1 MATVDGALFES
12 LPDGTALLSPD
23 GLFLRVNSAALRL
36 LEAGDPGEL
45 SALRLDELVGGEH
58 RAALRQLLA
67 SVAAGASGSL
77 DLPLTGLRGGQRW
90 LALHAAPLRE
100 GAGAAVQGVL
110 ASLVDVTERRAWE
123 VAFTDRER
131 EFRALAEAVPDNVV
145 LYDREC
151 RARYVNRNMRDS
163 LAPDLVPPVDGTPID
178 ASSLGPQAVEFQRLL
193 ERVLSTGEPAQ
204 QEGLVPNARGE
215 LRLHH
220 IRFAAAR
227 DEAGEV
233 IGVISVGRDITEQE
247 AALRALRES
256 EQTYRTLVA
265 ASPDAITE
273 TDLEGRVTLASPV
286 ALSLM
291 GVGPAGAVGRSVFEW
306 VPPHELPRAMENM
319 AHVLATGRPL
329 HREFLLRR
337 DDGTTFDAE
346 VNVALVR
353 AADGTPRGA
362 ILITRDVTERKRAA
376 ESLRKLSL
384 AVEQSPASI
393 IITDTSGRIEY
404 VNSKFCEVTGYS
416 AEEAIGQNPRMLK
429 SGEMPP
435 EYYRQMWQSLTA
447 GRTWRGELHNRKK
460 NGELYWELAS
470 VSPVCDAGG
479 TITHFL
485 AVKEDVTE
493 RRRLE
498 EELRQGQK
506 MEAIGRLAG
515 GVAHDFN
522 NLLTVIQG
530 SAAALGAT
538 GLEPAEQVEILR
550 QITEAADRA
559 ARLTRQLLAFSRR
572 QAVKLADLDLNA
584 VVLNMTRMLQR
595 LIGEHISLTAQYAA
609 GGAPIHADA
618 GMMEQVLMNLAVNAR
633 DAMPRG
639 GALAIRTEAVQLDE
653 QAAVHPRARQG
664 RFVRLSVADTGSGI
678 APENMPHLFEPFF
691 TTKDVGKG
699 TGLGLAAVFGIVE
712 QHGGWIEVQSEPGA
726 GSRFDVY
733 LPHLGKAIASTAER
747 RSAGEER
754 GGDETILLVEDEP
767 SLQRLVQR
775 VLERRGY
782 RVHVAG
788 SAAEALE
795 LWALHRDRID
805 LLLTDVV
812 MPGGTGGR
820 ELAQRLH
827 AEKRTLKVV
836 FTSGYTDEVPGEA
849 SGLRGRAAFLEKP
862 FEPKDVL
869 RKVRACLD
877 EP

>member
-1 MATVDGALFES
+1 VDGALFES
-12 LPDGTALLSPD
+12 LPDGAALLSPD
-23 GLFLRVNSAALRL
+23 GLFLRVNSAALQL
-36 LEAGDPGEL
+36 LEARTPGEL
-45 SALRLDELVGGEH
+45 SALHLGELVGEEH
-58 RAALRQLLA
+58 RAGLRQLLA
-67 SVAAGASGSL
+67 RVLGGGAGTLELA
-77 DLPLTGLRGGQRW
+77 LTGLRGGRRW
-90 LALHAAPLRE
+90 LDLHAAPLRD
-100 GAGAAVQGVL
+100 GGGAAQGALV
-110 ASLVDVTERRAWE
+110 SLLDVTERRARE
-123 VAFTDRER
+123 VAFAVRER

-151 RARYVNRNMRDS
+151 RARYVNRNMRES
-163 LAPDLVPPVDGTPID
+163 LAPDLVPPLDGTPID
-178 ASSLGPQAVEFQRLL
+178 ASSHGPQAVDFQRVL
-193 ERVLSTGEPAQ
+193 ERVISTGESAQ

-227 DEAGEV
+227 DEAGAV
-233 IGVISVGRDITEQE
+233 IGVVSVGRDITERE
-247 AALRALRES
+247 AAQRALRES
-256 EQTYRTLVA
+256 EETYRTLVA

-273 TDLEGRVTLASPV
+273 TDLEGRITLASPE
-286 ALSLM
+286 AERLF
-291 GVGPAGAVGRSVFEW
+291 GTAPAGAVGRSIFEW
-306 VPPHELPRAMENM
+306 VPAAEQARAAENM
-319 AHVLATGRPL
+319 AQVLATGRPL
-329 HREFLLRR
+329 RRDFVLLR

-353 AADGTPRGA
+353 AADATPRGA
-362 ILITRDVTERKRAA
+362 IIVTRDVSERRRAA
-376 ESLRKLSL
+376 DSLRMLSL

-393 IITDTSGRIEY
+393 VITDTAGRIEY

-416 AEEAIGQNPRMLK
+416 PQEVIGQNPRLLK

-435 EYYRQMWQSLTA
+435 EHYRQMWRTITA
-447 GRTWRGELHNRKK
+447 GRPWRGEFHNRKK

-470 VSPVCDAGG
+470 VSPVCDADL
-479 TITHFL
+479 TVTHYL

-498 EELRQGQK
+498 EELRQVQK

-530 SAAALGAT
+530 SAAALD
-538 GLEPAEQVEILR
+538 EPGVEPQERDELLG
-550 QITEAADRA
+550 QIAEAADRA

-595 LIGEHISLTAQYAA
+595 LIGEHITLTAQYAA
-609 GGAPIHADA
+609 GGAPVHADA

-639 GALAIRTEAVQLDE
+639 GVLAIRTEAVRLDA

-664 RFVRLSVADTGSGI
+664 LFVRLSVADTGSGI
-678 APENMPHLFEPFF
+678 APEHLPHLFEPFF

-712 QHGGWIEVQSEPGA
+712 QHGGWIEVQSDPGS

-733 LPHLGKAIASTAER
+733 LPHLDKAVVTSGKR

-754 GGDETILLVEDEP
+754 GGDENILLVEDEL
-767 SLQRLVQR
+767 SLQHLVQR

-782 RVHVAG
+782 RVYVAG

-795 LWALHRDRID
+795 LWAAYRDRID
-805 LLLTDVV
+805 LLFTDVV
-812 MPGGTGGR
+812 MPGGMGGR
-820 ELAQRLH
+820 ELAQRLQ

-836 FTSGYTDEVPGEA
+836 FTSGYADEVRGGA
-849 SGLRGRAAFLEKP
+849 SAVRGAAAFLEKP

>member
-1 MATVDGALFES
+1 MDGALFES
-12 LPDGTALLSPD
+12 LPDGTALLSPE
-23 GLFLRVNSAALRL
+23 GLFLRVNPAALRL
-36 LEAGDPGEL
+36 LEAGNPGEL
-45 SALRLDELVGGEH
+45 SALHLDELVGGEH

-67 SVAAGASGSL
+67 RVLGGGAGTLELA
-77 DLPLTGLRGGQRW
+77 LTGLRGGRRW
-90 LALHAAPLRE
+90 LELHAAPLRE
-100 GAGAAVQGVL
+100 GAGAAVQGVV
-110 ASLVDVTERRAWE
+110 ASLLDVTERRARE
-123 VAFTDRER
+123 VAFAARER

-151 RARYVNRNMRDS
+151 RARYVNGHMRDS
-163 LAPDLVPPVDGTPID
+163 LSPDLVPPVDGTPID
-178 ASSLGPQAVEFQRLL
+178 AASHGPQAVEFQRML
-193 ERVLSTGEPAQ
+193 ERVISTGEPAQ
-204 QEGLVPNARGE
+204 QEGLVPNGRGE

-220 IRFAAAR
+220 IRFVAAR

-233 IGVISVGRDITEQE
+233 IGVVSVGRDITERE
-247 AALRALRES
+247 AAQRALRES
-256 EQTYRTLVA
+256 EETYRTLVA

-291 GVGPAGAVGRSVFEW
+291 GVGQGAIGRSVFEW
-306 VPPHELPRAMENM
+306 VSPHDLPRAMENM

-346 VNVALVR
+346 INVALVR
-353 AADGTPRGA
+353 TADGTPRGA
-362 ILITRDVTERKRAA
+362 MLITRDVSERKRSA
-376 ESLRKLSL
+376 ESLRMLSL

-404 VNSKFCEVTGYS
+404 VNAKFTEVTGYS
-416 AEEAIGQNPRMLK
+416 AAEAIGQNPRMLK
-429 SGEMPP
+429 SGEMAP
-435 EYYRQMWQSLTA
+435 EVYRQMWQSLTA
-447 GRTWRGELHNRKK
+447 GRPWRGEFHNRKK

-470 VSPVCDAGG
+470 VSPVCGADG
-479 TITHFL
+479 TVTHYL

-498 EELRQGQK
+498 EELRQVQK

-538 GLEPAEQVEILR
+538 GLEPPEQEEILG

-572 QAVKLADLDLNA
+572 QAVRLADLDLNA

-609 GGAPIHADA
+609 GGAPVHADA

-678 APENMPHLFEPFF
+678 APEHMPHLFEPFF
-691 TTKDVGKG
+691 TTKDVGRG

-712 QHGGWIEVQSEPGA
+712 QHGGWIEVRSEPGT

-733 LPHLGKAIASTAER
+733 LPHLGKPVASAAER

-754 GGDETILLVEDEP
+754 GGHETILLVEDEP

-775 VLERRGY
+775 VLERQGY
-782 RVHVAG
+782 QVHVAG

-795 LWALHRDRID
+795 LWAVHRDRID

-820 ELAQRLH
+820 ELAQRLQ

-849 SGLRGRAAFLEKP
+849 SAVRGTAAFLEKP

-877 EP
+877 QP